1 MKDTPSN
8 KTPESLKS
16 LAVAKRG
23 RPPTDNPQSA
33 SHRKAMERL
42 RRIKLPSELRHG
54 IKSPTDLSKT
64 DCIYLLS
71 VNDDPDA
78 YYDAKLIA
86 LKRLAEIEK
95 IDITIHSET
104 RVEEHRKLSELYK

>member
-1 MKDTPSN
+1 MKDAHDN
-8 KTPESLKS
+8 KTPDLLETSAL
-16 LAVAKRG
+16 VKRG

-33 SHRKAMERL
+33 AYRKTMERL
-42 RRIKLPSELRHG
+42 RRVSLPSELRHG
-54 IKSPTDLSKT
+54 VKLPSDLSKT

-71 VNDDPDA
+71 INDDPDA

-86 LKRLAEIEK
+86 LKRLAEIEN

-104 RVEEHRKLSELYK
+104 KVDEYRKLRELYK